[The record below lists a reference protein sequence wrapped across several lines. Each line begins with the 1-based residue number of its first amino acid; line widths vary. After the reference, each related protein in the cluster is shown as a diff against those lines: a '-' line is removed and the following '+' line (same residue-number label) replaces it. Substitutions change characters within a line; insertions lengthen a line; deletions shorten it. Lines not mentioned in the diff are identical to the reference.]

1 MKLSEAGLVFFK
13 WCELEKDYS
22 KKTVFNYEH
31 HFRHFFEWIGD
42 VNLKDIDDEFVL
54 KYKSYLLDTNNAYQK
69 NKKIKKSTVGEK
81 MKVIRNFLLC
91 MDLKG
96 IKTLHPSRVPK
107 GVRAD
112 DRIVFFTQGEF
123 SKMIAMV
130 DTTNAEGK
138 RNRAILETLFATG
151 MRLEEMIK
159 LNKDIDILSGEVI
172 VQGKFDKVRTVYLN
186 GRAIHWIREYLKT
199 RNDNY
204 PALFTFVRRRN
215 EWTEINKGRIG
226 KRSLQEVVKKYVKL
240 AGLRSD
246 ISTHSFRHSFATHM
260 LKSGA
265 DLRAVQ
271 MFLGHS
277 DLRSTQVY
285 THYVSP
291 ELKEIHGRLMNF

>member
-1 MKLSEAGLVFFK
+1 MKLSEAGLVFFR

-22 KKTVFNYEH
+22 KKTVLNYEH
-31 HFRHFFEWIGD
+31 HFRHFFEWTGD
-42 VNLKDIDDEFVL
+42 IKMREIDDELIL

-81 MKVIRNFLLC
+81 MKVIRNFLTC
-91 MDLKG
+91 MDLKE
-96 IKTLHPSRVPK
+96 IKSLHPSRVPK

-112 DRIVFFTQGEF
+112 DRIVFFTKNEF
-123 SKMIAMV
+123 EKMISTINTMNV
-130 DTTNAEGK
+130 EGK
-138 RNRAILETLFATG
+138 RNRAILEVLFSTG
-151 MRLEEMIK
+151 MRLEETIK
-159 LNKDIDILSGEVI
+159 LNKDIDVDCGEVI
-172 VQGKFDKVRTVYLN
+172 VQGKFEKIRTVYLN
-186 GRAIHWIREYLKT
+186 KRAMYWIKEYLKA
-199 RNDNY
+199 RDDDY
-204 PALFTFVRRRN
+204 PALFTFVRKRN

-260 LKSGA
+260 LKQGA
-265 DLRAVQ
+265 DLRALQ

-285 THYVSP
+285 THYVNP